1 MRRRDRFHRDDGC
14 ALPPALTTTEY
25 AVLGLV
31 AYRESSG
38 YDLAQAAKRGVG
50 YIWAPSRSQIYKVL
64 RRLEER
70 GLVAQRTVAQS
81 GRPDKVVYRV
91 TSPGRAALV
100 SWIEE
105 VEDEPTGGPSVFLLK
120 FLFAWAAP
128 PEAAFAQ
135 LDAYERHL
143 KRTVAHFEE
152 RVHLRPADDPPHS
165 LAALRHGIA
174 RGATT
179 LRWIEET
186 RRALKRANRVSSQSS

>member
-1 MRRRDRFHRDDGC
+1 MRRRGRVHRDDDR
-14 ALPPALTTTEY
+14 ALPSALTTTEY

-64 RRLEER
+64 RRLEDA
-70 GLVAQRTVAQS
+70 GLVAQRPVAQR
-81 GRPDKVVYRV
+81 GRPDKVVYRI
-91 TSPGRAALV
+91 TAAGRAALV
-100 SWIEE
+100 AWVEE

-143 KRTVAHFEE
+143 KRTVAHFEQ
-152 RVHLRPADDPPHS
+152 RVQQLPADDPPHS

-174 RGATT
+174 RGKTT
-179 LRWIEET
+179 LEWIEKT
-186 RRALKRANRVSSQSS
+186 RKTLKRS

>member
-1 MRRRDRFHRDDGC
+1 LPRRRSSPA
-14 ALPPALTTTEY
+14 ALPSLTTTEY

-38 YDLAQAAKRGVG
+38 YDLAQAAKRGIG

-64 RRLEER
+64 QRLEER
-70 GLVAQRTVAQS
+70 ELVAQRSVAQR
-81 GRPDKVVYRV
+81 GRPDKVVYRI
-91 TSPGRAALV
+91 TAAGRASLV
-100 SWIEE
+100 SWVED

-128 PEAAFAQ
+128 GEAGLAQ

-143 KRTVAHFEE
+143 KRTVAHFEQ
-152 RVHLRPADDPPHS
+152 RVRQRPADDPPHS

-174 RGATT
+174 RGKTT

-186 RRALKRANRVSSQSS
+186 RRVLRRAN

>member
-1 MRRRDRFHRDDGC
+1 LPRRRSSP
-14 ALPPALTTTEY
+14 AAPPSPTTTEY

-38 YDLAQAAKRGVG
+38 YDLAQAAKRGIG

-70 GLVAQRTVAQS
+70 ELVVQRSVAQR
-81 GRPDKVVYRV
+81 GRPDKIVYRI
-91 TSPGRAALV
+91 TAAGRAALV
-100 SWIEE
+100 SWVED

-120 FLFAWAAP
+120 ILFAWAAP
-128 PEAAFAQ
+128 GEAGLAQ

-143 KRTVAHFEE
+143 KRTVAHFEQ
-152 RVHLRPADDPPHS
+152 RVRQLPADDPPHS
-165 LAALRHGIA
+165 RAALRHGIA
-174 RGATT
+174 RGKTT

-186 RRALKRANRVSSQSS
+186 RRVLRRAN